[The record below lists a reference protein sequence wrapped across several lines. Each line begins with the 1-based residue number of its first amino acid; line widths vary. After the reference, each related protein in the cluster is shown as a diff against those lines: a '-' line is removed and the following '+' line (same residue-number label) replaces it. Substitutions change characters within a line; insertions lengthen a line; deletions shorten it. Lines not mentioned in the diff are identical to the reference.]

1 VTGAERLRV
10 VVAGPDGPGDSR
22 AVAVARALRD
32 AGAEVVLTGAATAAG
47 RLAATA
53 VQEDADAVVVTGP
66 PPGLPAGLLAG
77 LLAGLAA
84 AGADDVTVAVLGD
97 PGNAPAG
104 VLALPDGTPPDDV
117 VAALLRTP

>member
-1 VTGAERLRV
+1 MTAAERLRV
-10 VVAGPDGPGDSR
+10 VVAGPDGPGGHR
-22 AVAVARALRD
+22 AAALARALRD

-53 VQEDADAVVVTGP
+53 VQEDADAVVVTDP

-77 LLAGLAA
+77 LAA
-84 AGADDVTVAVLGD
+84 AGAGDVTVAVLGD
-97 PGNAPAG
+97 PGDAPAG